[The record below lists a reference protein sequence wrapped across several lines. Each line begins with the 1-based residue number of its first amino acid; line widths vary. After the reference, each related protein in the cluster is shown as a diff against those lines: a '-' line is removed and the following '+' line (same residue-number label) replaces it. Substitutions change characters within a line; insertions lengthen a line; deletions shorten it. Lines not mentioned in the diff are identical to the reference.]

1 MPWAVFVSTGNGLC
15 AAITLAKILH
25 AMTAGRTLKYAVLL
39 MFWIVPASVAYAATS
54 PSPSHCVFHR
64 VDDHFGGSCGALFDQ
79 TPAMTLSPA
88 TGITTGV
95 WRDDLH
101 PASVWAGDMTDQGYP
116 NAPLEL
122 EIYTGGW
129 GVLRTVYG
137 WFAVTQ
143 FAVSSTLS
151 FDLDASREVNPNAL
165 DQKIV
170 RQAAAILSTE
180 AAWNRAD
187 NRKCPANATTWSI
200 YCALEK
206 ATFDVTGGIH
216 HRRPAAEVVREIVEQ
231 RTAARNYHHHLME
244 YNNDPTTHLDD
255 VQSLFQ
261 EALNRI
267 EEAINPSSNSEAG
280 VEPIVAALR
289 TR

>member
-1 MPWAVFVSTGNGLC
+1 MDV
-15 AAITLAKILH
+15 
-25 AMTAGRTLKYAVLL
+25 MTAGRTLAYALL
-39 MFWIVPASVAYAATS
+39 LTLWIVPASVACAATS
-54 PSPSHCVFHR
+54 LPPSHCVFHR
-64 VDDHFGGSCGALFDQ
+64 VDDHFAGSCGALFHQ

-88 TGITTGV
+88 KGITTGV
-95 WRDDLH
+95 WRDDVH
-101 PASVWAGDMTDQGYP
+101 PASVWAGDMTDQGYR

-137 WFAVTQ
+137 WFPVTQ
-143 FAVSSTLS
+143 FVVPSTLS

-170 RQAAAILSTE
+170 REAAAILSTE

-187 NRKCPANATTWSI
+187 NRKCPANATTWSM

-216 HRRPAAEVVREIVEQ
+216 HRRPALEVVRKIVEE
-231 RTAARNYHHHLME
+231 RTATRNYDHQLMD

-255 VQSLFQ
+255 VQNLFQ
-261 EALNRI
+261 QALSRI
-267 EEAINPSSNSEAG
+267 EKP
-280 VEPIVAALR
+280 
-289 TR
+289 

>member
-151 FDLDASREVNPNAL
+151 FDLDASLPRSESKRTGPKDRARGGGHSFDRSGVESRRQPQMSGQRDDMEHLLCVGESHVRCNWVEFIIDAPSRKSSARLSKNAL
-165 DQKIV
+165 
-170 RQAAAILSTE
+170 R
-180 AAWNRAD
+180 R
-187 NRKCPANATTWSI
+187 ATTI
-200 YCALEK
+200 
-206 ATFDVTGGIH
+206 
-216 HRRPAAEVVREIVEQ
+216 
-231 RTAARNYHHHLME
+231 
-244 YNNDPTTHLDD
+244 TTSWTTTMILRHTLTMSR
-255 VQSLFQ
+255 V
-261 EALNRI
+261 
-267 EEAINPSSNSEAG
+267 SS
-280 VEPIVAALR
+280 R
-289 TR
+289 KH